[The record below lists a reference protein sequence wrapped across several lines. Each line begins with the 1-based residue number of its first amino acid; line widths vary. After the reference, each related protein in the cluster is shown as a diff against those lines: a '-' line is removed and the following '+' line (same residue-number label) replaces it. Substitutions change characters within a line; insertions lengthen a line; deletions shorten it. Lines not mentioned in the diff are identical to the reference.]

1 MLEFQANRAKQQWVA
16 FYSERVAWSPRDM
29 RVFKTGL
36 ERNGPQAV
44 TDYERMIEATK
55 ASRTAPSAEIGPRIP
70 GNYYK
75 TEDES
80 GKG

>member
-1 MLEFQANRAKQQWVA
+1 
-16 FYSERVAWSPRDM
+16 M
-29 RVFKTGL
+29 RLFKAGL

-44 TDYERMIEATK
+44 ADYERVIEATK
-55 ASRTAPSAEIGPRIP
+55 ASRTAPSDEIGPRIP

-80 GKG
+80 PKR